1 MDFEKIANAIKENE
15 NIAVVIHI
23 NPDSDCLGSGSG
35 LVLALKQMGKKAHL
49 FVDGSIP
56 KRLCFYADES
66 FFGQTEDAYDVCI
79 AVDVAATYMMG
90 AMKEKVY
97 DKARIK
103 CCIDHHETN
112 AGYADFNCV
121 DAEASAAGEVI
132 YTFLK
137 DYLKADITDEIAK
150 RLYAAIAADTG
161 SFQYSNTTAK
171 THLVASELLKKD
183 IDAPNLMRV
192 LFERKSI
199 EQLMLKSEVVQN
211 LKFYEDGRI
220 CVAVVDAPMLDKY
233 HMAFEEADDL
243 ASLPRSVNGVE
254 VGIYAKVKGE
264 NEVKMSLRSNEYVDV
279 SSVAA
284 SLGGGGHKR
293 AAGVTISAPVE
304 EALDTIIDAV
314 KKVL

>member
-23 NPDSDCLGSGSG
+23 NPDSDCLGSGSS

-49 FVDGSIP
+49 FVDSSIP
-56 KRLCFYADES
+56 KRLSFYADES
-66 FFGQTEDAYDVCI
+66 FFGQTDDAYDVCI

-97 DKARIK
+97 DKAKIK

-199 EQLMLKSEVVQN
+199 EQLMLKSEVVQS
-211 LKFYEDGRI
+211 LKFFEDGRI
-220 CVAVVDAPMLDKY
+220 CVAVVDALMLKRY

-293 AAGVTISAPVE
+293 AAGVTISAPIE